1 MTVETAGLMQTAA
14 PAASRG
20 GRSYR
25 ELLPYLLLAPNVLW
39 MLVFLVGGLIYLFFV
54 SFRGYVPGGSGIQD
68 TWELTHYA
76 NFLFDPYHMR
86 IMGRSIYI
94 SLTTVVC
101 CLLLAFPLAYMLSQA
116 RGVVRA
122 ILYICILLPLLT
134 STVVRTFGWMV
145 LLSGN
150 GLVNQGLMAI
160 GLTER
165 PISFMYTDLGII
177 IALTEVLMPF
187 MVLAI
192 DAALLNIDR
201 NLYDAARNLGAG
213 ATRIFLTITLPLTV
227 PGIVSGSILVFSLA
241 VSAYVTPDL
250 IGGPRNPVMAMLI
263 YQQGVSMLNWPFAA
277 AISFILLALV
287 LLAAGV
293 ALRLKVR
300 T

>member
-1 MTVETAGLMQTAA
+1 
-14 PAASRG
+14 
-20 GRSYR
+20 
-25 ELLPYLLLAPNVLW
+25 
-39 MLVFLVGGLIYLFFV
+39 MLVFLVGGLIFLGLV

-76 NFLFDPYHMR
+76 NFLLDAYHMR

-94 SLTTVVC
+94 SFTTVIC
-101 CLLLAFPLAYMLSQA
+101 CLVLAFPLAYLLSEL
-116 RGVVRA
+116 RGTARA

-145 LLSGN
+145 LLSSN
-150 GLVNQGLMAI
+150 GLVNQGLIAI
-160 GLTER
+160 GLVER
-165 PISFMYTDLGII
+165 PIAFMYSDLGII
-177 IALTEVLMPF
+177 IALTEVLLPF
-187 MVLAI
+187 MILAI

-213 ATRIFLTITLPLTV
+213 AARIFFSITLPLTV

-287 LLAAGV
+287 LLAAAI
-293 ALRLKVR
+293 ALRVKVR
-300 T
+300 I